1 MCTGDMAAQLRSISV
16 RVIVRA
22 VPEFVFQHDVN
33 MSHVGRAHWAP
44 PYEERGNVLF
54 LASPP
59 KEGKGEILAVEKG
72 KWLPGGVSEADLRAS
87 KEMLP

>member
-33 MSHVGRAHWAP
+33 MSHVGRGTIIDQHVIPIFVLSYAVRANILFCAR
-44 PYEERGNVLF
+44 RGVAGFVASCMTVSISFF
-54 LASPP
+54 LPLLNA
-59 KEGKGEILAVEKG
+59 E
-72 KWLPGGVSEADLRAS
+72 
-87 KEMLP
+87 